1 MSDEMPKPV
10 GRLRQWADRFL
21 LRFGYRRDDPFWDGS
36 DFAHPA
42 WWRGND
48 QGVVVF
54 CKEVNSILNGA
65 PVQGF
70 SSEPWQSLRKRL
82 QSLTPDP
89 IGITL
94 KGKAIPV
101 PGGWSSEKVQ
111 ALWDAIARDDFV
123 LVASMYREAGW
134 IVEMG
139 VKAPGQGAYAVT
151 MPLPSLPVVRMEFP
165 YG

>member
-1 MSDEMPKPV
+1 MPKPD

-21 LRFGYRRDDPFWDGS
+21 IRFGYMRDVPETDGKS
-36 DFAHPA
+36 TAHPA
-42 WWRGND
+42 WWRGHDEAAEYCNR
-48 QGVVVF
+48 QVIGV
-54 CKEVNSILNGA
+54 LNGQEVEY
-65 PVQGF
+65 PPSGLWPSVWGR
-70 SSEPWQSLRKRL
+70 LRDLIPEEK
-82 QSLTPDP
+82 
-89 IGITL
+89 ITL

-123 LVASMYREAGW
+123 LVAEMYREAGW

-151 MPLPSLPVVRMEFP
+151 MPLPSLPVVRMESP